1 MNADGKFELKEVSDA
16 VFLRGQDIVETSMDT
31 EFSGAT
37 SKTAKSNLFGR
48 IHFVDANNNIVS
60 ESKISKMLQ
69 ELSVNERPND
79 VKGMID
85 LLKSKGIDTR
95 MVLHNFRD
103 TARKLFVGNAKQT
116 TETLGFG
123 LGEVDKN
130 IAKILNETG
139 FGNMVGLKF
148 NTEGIAKFLSGDL
161 NEIAYHYY
169 SGDEGQRT
177 QNLKEMRRRLRL
189 EVGLIQNASKEEAYS
204 AIKKRINIERNVIV
218 NALAKTVNHG
228 SPIDIIQGEQ
238 EMVKRK
244 DIVGLTQQWL
254 DNIADE
260 PMDVKRAFMRK
271 AVDNLNESGCID
283 LF

>member
-1 MNADGKFELKEVSDA
+1 
-16 VFLRGQDIVETSMDT
+16 
-31 EFSGAT
+31 
-37 SKTAKSNLFGR
+37 
-48 IHFVDANNNIVS
+48 
-60 ESKISKMLQ
+60 MLQ
-69 ELSVNERPND
+69 ELSVGERPND

-161 NEIAYHYY
+161 NEIA
-169 SGDEGQRT
+169 
-177 QNLKEMRRRLRL
+177 LPL
-189 EVGLIQNASKEEAYS
+189 
-204 AIKKRINIERNVIV
+204 
-218 NALAKTVNHG
+218 
-228 SPIDIIQGEQ
+228 
-238 EMVKRK
+238 
-244 DIVGLTQQWL
+244 
-254 DNIADE
+254 
-260 PMDVKRAFMRK
+260 
-271 AVDNLNESGCID
+271 
-283 LF
+283 LFWR